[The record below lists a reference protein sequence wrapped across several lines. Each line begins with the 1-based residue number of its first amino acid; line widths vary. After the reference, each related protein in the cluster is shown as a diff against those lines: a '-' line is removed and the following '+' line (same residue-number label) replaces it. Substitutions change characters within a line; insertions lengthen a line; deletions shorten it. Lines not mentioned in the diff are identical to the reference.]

1 MRFPHPT
8 SLRIFCG
15 MLPFVPVLAIA
26 TEFTAA
32 ETAPAKQQAALKIT
46 TLTTAA
52 NASSKAADANAVE
65 DNPLA
70 DNATDNKTSDDK
82 NLDDSVLERLVV
94 SLAQQPRPWLSS
106 AGAVSS
112 KQLAQNPQLDIA
124 ALLRGMPGLQAD
136 QRANFAQDSRISIR
150 GFGSR
155 SSFGVRGIE
164 VLFDDIPWST
174 SDGQSQPASIPFEQL
189 ASAEVLRGP
198 FATLYGNAAGGVL
211 TMYSQAPRHG
221 ASVQHQQSSDYQ
233 QHSLLLGD
241 GQTELYLK
249 KLDHQGY
256 RPHNSALKRQAALR
270 SSTEVDELRL
280 SWRYDWSDDPLLQD
294 PSGLTQTE
302 FLQNPQ
308 QTAAVATLFNSH
320 KSTAQR
326 QLSLTLSSLENNWQ
340 LSAWQGERDITQF
353 LALRG
358 DAISAAGGVVAL
370 NRHFRGIKA
379 KQQLQWGNWQHQWS
393 AQLEQNTDQRR
404 GYVNLLGTAGD
415 LRRDESG
422 KVSSKELALQS
433 EYQSDHLWR
442 LQLGGKLNHI
452 RFAVEDYFV
461 RAGNPDDSGTKSEQ
475 LAAFAAGFSYPLAE
489 NLFSYLSLG
498 RGFETPTLTEMAYQA
513 EGAGLNL
520 ALKPSRNQ
528 QLEVG
533 LKWQTLS
540 TTASLDWFYIQSKN
554 ELVVAQSVGGR
565 TSYRNA
571 AQSRR
576 SGLELALERNLIDT
590 VKLQWSST
598 LLDATFN
605 PDIAG
610 GVNNA
615 GNNKD
620 NKLPGVAAVQ
630 HQLAMQY
637 DPRLDQSWLLS
648 STLHY
653 RSKLWVDDNNSMAA
667 DSSTLLDIKSSWQ
680 KNWQQVLWQW
690 WLAIDNVSNSSYAG
704 AVVVN
709 QANGRYFEPGTPRQ
723 FQLGF
728 RVQLA
733 LD

>member
-1 MRFPHPT
+1 MRFSYLT
-8 SLRIFCG
+8 SLPVFCG
-15 MLPFVPVLAIA
+15 ALPLLALMPLLA
-26 TEFTAA
+26 KAA
-32 ETAPAKQQAALKIT
+32 E
-46 TLTTAA
+46 LTTATPADTKPKTAFNTTTQENAA
-52 NASSKAADANAVE
+52 NNKLKAADNQ
-65 DNPLA
+65 
-70 DNATDNKTSDDK
+70 T
-82 NLDDSVLERLVV
+82 LERLVV

-112 KQLAQNPQLDIA
+112 KQLTQNPQLDIA

-211 TMYSQAPRHG
+211 TMYSQAPRNG

-233 QHSLLLGD
+233 LHSLLLGD

-270 SSTEVDELRL
+270 SSTDFEDVRF

-320 KSTAQR
+320 KSSAQR
-326 QLSLTLSSLENNWQ
+326 QLSLTLSPLDDNWQ

-370 NRHFRGIKA
+370 NRHFRGIKGQ
-379 KQQLQWGNWQHQWS
+379 QQLQWGNWQHQWS

-422 KVSSKELALQS
+422 KVSSKELALRS

-442 LQLGGKLNHI
+442 LQLGGKLSHI
-452 RFAVEDYFV
+452 RFAGEDYFV
-461 RAGNPDDSGTKSEQ
+461 RPGNPDDSGSKSEQ

-498 RGFETPTLTEMAYQA
+498 RGFETPTLTEMAYQPD
-513 EGAGLNL
+513 GAGLNL
-520 ALKPSRNQ
+520 ELKPSRNQ
-528 QLEVG
+528 QLELG

-554 ELVVAQSVGGR
+554 ELVVAQSAGGR

-576 SGLELALERNLIDT
+576 SGLELALEHQLIDSVT
-590 VKLQWSST
+590 LQWSST
-598 LLDATFN
+598 LLDATFTPDKVSN
-605 PDIAG
+605 PEKALST
-610 GVNNA
+610 
-615 GNNKD
+615 GNSSD

-653 RSKLWVDDNNSMAA
+653 RSRLWVDDNNSMAA

-680 KNWQQVLWQW
+680 KNWQQMLWQW

-728 RVQLA
+728 RIQLE

>member
-1 MRFPHPT
+1 MRFTHLS
-8 SLRIFCG
+8 SLRIFCSV
-15 MLPFVPVLAIA
+15 LPFMPLLATAESLNTAQTA
-26 TEFTAA
+26 TSKPKATLNTTDE
-32 ETAPAKQQAALKIT
+32 QA
-46 TLTTAA
+46 
-52 NASSKAADANAVE
+52 
-65 DNPLA
+65 
-70 DNATDNKTSDDK
+70 
-82 NLDDSVLERLVV
+82 LERLVV
-94 SLAQQPRPWLSS
+94 SLAQQQRPWLSS
-106 AGAVSS
+106 AGAVNS
-112 KQLAQNPQLDIA
+112 KQLEQNQQLDIA
-124 ALLRGMPGLQAD
+124 ALMRGMPGLQAD
-136 QRANFAQDSRISIR
+136 QRANFAQDSRVSIR

-164 VLFDDIPWST
+164 VLFDGIPWST

-211 TMYSQAPRHG
+211 TMYSQTPRRG
-221 ASVQHQQSSDYQ
+221 VSVQHQQSSDYQ

-270 SSTEVDELRL
+270 SSTDFDEVRL

-294 PSGLTQTE
+294 PSALTRSE
-302 FLQNPQ
+302 FSQNPR
-308 QTAAVATLFNSH
+308 QTAAVATLFNSR
-320 KSTAQR
+320 KSSAQR
-326 QLSLTLSSLENNWQ
+326 QLSLTLSPIDDNWQ

-370 NRHFRGIKA
+370 NRHFRGIKG
-379 KQQLQWGNWQHQWS
+379 QQQVLWGDWQHQWS
-393 AQLEQNTDQRR
+393 AQLEQHTDLRR
-404 GYVNLLGTAGD
+404 GYVNLLGIAGD

-422 KVSSKELALQS
+422 QVSSKELALRS
-433 EYQSDHLWR
+433 EYQSDDLWR

-461 RAGNPDDSGTKSEQ
+461 RPGNPDDSGKTSEQ
-475 LAAFAAGFSYPLAE
+475 LAAFAGGFSYPLAE
-489 NLFSYLSLG
+489 NLFSYINAG

-520 ALKPSRNQ
+520 QLKPSQNR
-528 QLEVG
+528 QLELG
-533 LKWQTLS
+533 LKWQTSS

-576 SGLELALERNLIDT
+576 SGLELALERQLIDT
-590 VKLQWSST
+590 IELQWSST
-598 LLDATFN
+598 LLDATFSL
-605 PDIAG
+605 DS
-610 GVNNA
+610 A
-615 GNNKD
+615 GNSSD

-637 DPRLDQSWLLS
+637 DPGLDRSWLLS

-653 RSKLWVDDNNSMAA
+653 RSRLWVDDNNSMAA
-667 DSSTLLDIKSSWQ
+667 DSSTLFDIKSSWQ
-680 KNWQQVLWQW
+680 KNWQQALWQW
-690 WLAIDNVSNSSYAG
+690 WLAIDNVSNSSYVG

-728 RVQLA
+728 RVQLE